1 MVTPPDGEPFNAV
14 RYLDTISTNW
24 RLLVDNYVVNRAYT
38 VLTPRQMER
47 LEAGPEWLRDDIKRW
62 RTPPCRVCAAH
73 RTPKVRGRCGGPR
86 SLQGCLL
93 RLEIPTTDATP

>member
-62 RTPPCRVCAAH
+62 RTPPCTVCAKH
-73 RTPKVRGRCGGPR
+73 Q
-86 SLQGCLL
+86 SS
-93 RLEIPTTDATP
+93 

>member
-47 LEAGPEWLRDDIKRW
+47 LEAGPEWLRDDIERW
-62 RTPPCRVCAAH
+62 RTPPCTVCAEH
-73 RTPKVRGRCGGPR
+73 PRKEMRRRCGALT
-86 SLQGCLL
+86 SLRGCL
-93 RLEIPTTDATP
+93 RRPESQTTDATP